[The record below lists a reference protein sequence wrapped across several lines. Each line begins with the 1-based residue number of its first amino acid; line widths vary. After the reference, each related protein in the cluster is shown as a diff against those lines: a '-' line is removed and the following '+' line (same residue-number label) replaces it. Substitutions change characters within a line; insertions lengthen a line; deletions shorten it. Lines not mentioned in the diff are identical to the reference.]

1 MPPPLGG
8 GRESIPG
15 PGVDQLSNVAEAF
28 RPPSGDLKVA
38 PTLVGDLVQTDM
50 TRKKTTPRLVKIG
63 VARDEMEAAMWR
75 DALEQDGIA
84 AFVRNVDT
92 LSVAQYSASG
102 LPYSFELYV
111 GAADAKRARWILGL
125 RSSGEER
132 QDQ

>member
-1 MPPPLGG
+1 
-8 GRESIPG
+8 
-15 PGVDQLSNVAEAF
+15 
-28 RPPSGDLKVA
+28 
-38 PTLVGDLVQTDM
+38 M

-102 LPYSFELYV
+102 LPYSFEVYV
-111 GAADAKRARWILGL
+111 RAADAKRARWILGL
-125 RSSGEER
+125 RASGEER